1 MSRYLNNGQKAR
13 PRLTP
18 LVLGMIE
25 AAAVRRAQPTQ
36 SPTHNTAGRVTYTF
50 LGYRGECFFYAVNG
64 WVYGKS

>member
-1 MSRYLNNGQKAR
+1 MTRKYINSGQKAR

-25 AAAVRRAQPTQ
+25 AAAVRRTQPTQ
-36 SPTHNTAGRVTYTF
+36 STAGRVTYTF

-64 WVYGKS
+64 YIYGKS